1 MHGVNNVKERH
12 IAYMLNI
19 SVSICFSF
27 SSRIVRCPW
36 HQSWLAAVL
45 IQNMKLFASDR
56 NIVTVSE
63 VEVVRKETEFQCVLY
78 SLPQAESC
86 CNILE
91 VCTS

>member
-1 MHGVNNVKERH
+1 
-12 IAYMLNI
+12 MLNV

-63 VEVVRKETEFQCVLY
+63 VEVMKKETEFQCILY
-78 SLPQAESC
+78 SLLHIESC
-86 CNILE
+86 GNILE
-91 VCTS
+91 VCTP